1 MLALPRMRT
10 QHDEGFTLIELLI
23 VIVILGILSGI
34 ALFALGTF
42 KSDAQTACSTAN
54 SRIDATISA
63 AKDVNPSGTYTTTNR
78 GSC

>member
-1 MLALPRMRT
+1 MSHLQRMKAQT
-10 QHDEGFTLIELLI
+10 DSGFTLIELLI

-42 KSDAQTACSTAN
+42 KSDAQNACSTAN

-63 AKDVNPSGTYTTTNR
+63 AKTVNPSGTYTTTNR